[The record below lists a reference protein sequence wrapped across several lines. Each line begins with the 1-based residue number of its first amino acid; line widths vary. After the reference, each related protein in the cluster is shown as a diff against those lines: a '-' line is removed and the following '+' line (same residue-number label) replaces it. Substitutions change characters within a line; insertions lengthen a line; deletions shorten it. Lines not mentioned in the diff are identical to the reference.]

1 MSKVN
6 VLTLPLSICTLLFCL
21 SWGLKTIDLNR
32 AADEQLNVT
41 LDQLNSII
49 KSDAPQNVK
58 DLASLTIALKSY
70 QRDLKK
76 YPASTFDTAQ
86 KAYVFDSFKSVE
98 SESWISGL
106 TDYYHSPLPR
116 TYASHAPTEPA
127 FIYRSNKAYF
137 LLIVRDAKDC
147 AWVANNHTN
156 LLYNRC
162 PFFGVWVKSAPLH

>member
-41 LDQLNSII
+41 LDQLNSIT

-58 DLASLTIALKSY
+58 DLASLAIAIKSY
-70 QRDLKK
+70 QRDKK
-76 YPASTFDTAQ
+76 EYPASTFDEAR
-86 KAYVFDSFKSVE
+86 KKHIYDSFITKKIE
-98 SESWISGL
+98 PWIDGL
-106 TDYYHSPLPR
+106 TEYYNNPLPR